1 MKENNEIAYAAS
13 IANKSAA
20 ECECEC
26 ECEYDC
32 ECHNQGAAYPL
43 FKGLNGIYKVHR
55 RLQYWLIWLDL
66 LKEYIT

>member
-26 ECEYDC
+26 EWDS
-32 ECHNQGAAYPL
+32 ECHNQGAAYP
-43 FKGLNGIYKVHR
+43 FPIRGGV
-55 RLQYWLIWLDL
+55 
-66 LKEYIT
+66 LKA